1 MTSESRL
8 DCHQILCL
16 MAYSDCTGMGL
27 VQGMGLAQWVLVPVL
42 NQCEHFYMVLSFSFG
57 LYTHRRAV

>member
-27 VQGMGLAQWVLVPVL
+27 VQGMGFRLHGNGIGTGNGSGTMGPGPCLGPV
-42 NQCEHFYMVLSFSFG
+42 
-57 LYTHRRAV
+57 